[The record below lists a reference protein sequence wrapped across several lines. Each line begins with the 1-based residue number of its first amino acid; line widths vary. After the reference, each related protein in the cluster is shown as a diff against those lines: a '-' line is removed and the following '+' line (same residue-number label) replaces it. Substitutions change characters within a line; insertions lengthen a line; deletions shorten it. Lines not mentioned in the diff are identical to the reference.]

1 MRSSDRMRLG
11 MTYMSELAVFPD
23 LSIEENIRV
32 GAQALGHADPG
43 ARVEELYGVF
53 PALREKRRAPA
64 SSLSGGQRKM
74 LGIAK
79 ALAAEPRL
87 LVMDEPSAGLSP
99 LFVKEVIRILS
110 DLRGRGLGA
119 FDRRA
124 EYRLPR
130 SGDAG
135 IRAGR
140 RAYPVL
146 RHGRGND
153 RQRSAAARLFRT
165 EVMRTIRIGSG
176 AGYSGD
182 RIEPA
187 VELAEKG
194 DIQYLVF
201 ECLGERTVAL
211 AQQARMKNP
220 ESGYD
225 PLLEERMRAV
235 LPLCAAKGIKIVTN
249 MGAANPLAAARK
261 TAEIAKSLGLSSLKI
276 AAVVGDDVLD
286 ACKDG
291 DLPIMEF
298 DGTIKQLGNR
308 LLSANAYLGAEP
320 MAQALSGGADV
331 VITGRASDPALFLA
345 PMIHAFGWAMDD
357 WNLLGQG
364 TVAGHLLECAGQ
376 ITGGYFADPGY
387 KDVQGLA
394 RLGFPIGEVGEDG
407 SLVITKVAGSG
418 GAVTAQTCKEQLLY
432 EVHDPRQYIQPDV
445 VADFSQVK
453 VEEIAPDR
461 VRVSGGRGTK
471 RTDTLKVSVGY
482 VDSFIGEGQ
491 ISYAGPGALARG
503 RLALEIV
510 RERLKLTGVAASELR
525 FELIGVDSLHGA
537 EVSAHANEP
546 YEVRV
551 RVAGRTENLREAIR
565 IGNEVETLYTNGPAA
580 GGGAFK
586 SARDVVAVASVL
598 LPRELAKPSVQF
610 VGA

>member
-1 MRSSDRMRLG
+1 
-11 MTYMSELAVFPD
+11 V
-23 LSIEENIRV
+23 
-32 GAQALGHADPG
+32 
-43 ARVEELYGVF
+43 
-53 PALREKRRAPA
+53 
-64 SSLSGGQRKM
+64 
-74 LGIAK
+74 
-79 ALAAEPRL
+79 
-87 LVMDEPSAGLSP
+87 
-99 LFVKEVIRILS
+99 
-110 DLRGRGLGA
+110 
-119 FDRRA
+119 
-124 EYRLPR
+124 
-130 SGDAG
+130 
-135 IRAGR
+135 
-140 RAYPVL
+140 
-146 RHGRGND
+146 
-153 RQRSAAARLFRT
+153 
-165 EVMRTIRIGSG
+165 RTIRIGSG

-187 VELAEKG
+187 IELAEMG

-220 ESGYD
+220 DGGYD

-235 LPLCAAKGIKIVTN
+235 LPVCAAKGIKIVTN
-249 MGAANPLAAARK
+249 MGAANPEAAARK
-261 TAEIAKSLGLSSLKI
+261 TAEIAKSLGLSALKI

-298 DGTIKQLGNR
+298 NGTIRQLGNR

-320 MAQALSGGADV
+320 MAQALTSGADI

-387 KDVQGLA
+387 KDVPDLA

-418 GAVTAQTCKEQLLY
+418 GAVTARTCKEQLLY
-432 EVHDPRQYIQPDV
+432 EVHDPKKYFQPDV
-445 VADFSQVK
+445 VADFSQVN
-453 VEEIAPDR
+453 VEEIGPDR
-461 VRVSGGRGTK
+461 VRVSGGRGTQ
-471 RTDTLKVSVGY
+471 RTDTLKISVGY
-482 VDSFIGEGQ
+482 VDSYIGEGQ

-525 FELIGVDSLHGA
+525 FELVGVDALHGPEIA
-537 EVSAHANEP
+537 ARANEP

-551 RVAGRTENLREAIR
+551 RVSGRTENLREAIR

-580 GGGAFK
+580 GGGAWK
-586 SARDVVAVASVL
+586 SARDVIAVASVL
-598 LPRELAKPSVQF
+598 LPRELAKPQIRF

>member
-1 MRSSDRMRLG
+1 L
-11 MTYMSELAVFPD
+11 
-23 LSIEENIRV
+23 
-32 GAQALGHADPG
+32 
-43 ARVEELYGVF
+43 
-53 PALREKRRAPA
+53 
-64 SSLSGGQRKM
+64 
-74 LGIAK
+74 
-79 ALAAEPRL
+79 
-87 LVMDEPSAGLSP
+87 
-99 LFVKEVIRILS
+99 
-110 DLRGRGLGA
+110 
-119 FDRRA
+119 
-124 EYRLPR
+124 
-130 SGDAG
+130 
-135 IRAGR
+135 
-140 RAYPVL
+140 
-146 RHGRGND
+146 
-153 RQRSAAARLFRT
+153 
-165 EVMRTIRIGSG
+165 RTIRIGSG

-187 VELAEKG
+187 IELAEKG

-220 ESGYD
+220 DGGYD
-225 PLLEERMRAV
+225 PLLEERLRAV
-235 LPLCAAKGIKIVTN
+235 LPICAAKGIRIVTN
-249 MGAANPLAAARK
+249 MGAANPAAAARK
-261 TAEIAKSLGLSSLKI
+261 TAEIVKSLGLSSLKI

-298 DGTIKQLGNR
+298 EGTIRQLGNR
-308 LLSANAYLGAEP
+308 LLSTNAYLGAEP
-320 MAQALSGGADV
+320 MAEALTRGADI

-387 KDVQGLA
+387 KDVAGLA

-407 SLVITKVAGSG
+407 ALVITKVAGSG

-432 EVHDPRQYIQPDV
+432 EVHDPARYLQPDV

-453 VEEIAPDR
+453 IEEIAPDR

-471 RTDTLKVSVGY
+471 RTDTLKISVGY
-482 VDSFIGEGQ
+482 VDGYIGEGQ

-510 RERLKLTGVAASELR
+510 RERLLLTGVQSSELR
-525 FELIGVDSLHGA
+525 FDLIGVDSLHGP
-537 EVSAHANEP
+537 EVAAGANEP

-551 RVAGRTENLREAIR
+551 RVAGRTESFREAVR
-565 IGNEVETLYTNGPAA
+565 IGNEVETLFTNGPAA
-580 GGGAFK
+580 GGGAVK

-598 LPRELAKPSVQF
+598 LPRDLAKPQVRF
-610 VGA
+610 VEA

>member
-1 MRSSDRMRLG
+1 
-11 MTYMSELAVFPD
+11 
-23 LSIEENIRV
+23 
-32 GAQALGHADPG
+32 
-43 ARVEELYGVF
+43 
-53 PALREKRRAPA
+53 
-64 SSLSGGQRKM
+64 
-74 LGIAK
+74 
-79 ALAAEPRL
+79 
-87 LVMDEPSAGLSP
+87 
-99 LFVKEVIRILS
+99 
-110 DLRGRGLGA
+110 
-119 FDRRA
+119 
-124 EYRLPR
+124 
-130 SGDAG
+130 
-135 IRAGR
+135 
-140 RAYPVL
+140 
-146 RHGRGND
+146 
-153 RQRSAAARLFRT
+153 
-165 EVMRTIRIGSG
+165 MRTVRIGSG

-187 VELAEKG
+187 IELAEKG

-211 AQQARMKNP
+211 AQQARMKDP
-220 ESGYD
+220 EGGYD

-235 LPLCAAKGIKIVTN
+235 LPVCAARGIKIVTN

-261 TAEIAKSLGLSSLKI
+261 AAEIARSLGLSSLKI

-286 ACKDG
+286 ACKER

-298 DGTIKQLGNR
+298 DGTIKQFGNR

-320 MAQALSGGADV
+320 IAEALSGGADI

-387 KDVQGLA
+387 KDVPDLA

-407 SLVITKVAGSG
+407 SLVVTKVEGSG

-432 EVHDPRQYIQPDV
+432 EVHDPTRYLQPDV
-445 VADFSQVK
+445 TADFSQVK
-453 VEEIAPDR
+453 VEEIGKDR
-461 VRVSGGRGTK
+461 VRVSGGRGTV
-471 RTDTLKVSVGY
+471 RTGTLKVSVGY
-482 VDSFIGEGQ
+482 VNSFIGEGQ

-503 RLALEIV
+503 RLALEVV

-537 EVSAHANEP
+537 QVSAHANEP

-551 RVAGRTENLREAIR
+551 RVAGRTENLREAVR

-598 LPRELAKPSVQF
+598 LPRELARPQVHF
-610 VGA
+610 VGGELR